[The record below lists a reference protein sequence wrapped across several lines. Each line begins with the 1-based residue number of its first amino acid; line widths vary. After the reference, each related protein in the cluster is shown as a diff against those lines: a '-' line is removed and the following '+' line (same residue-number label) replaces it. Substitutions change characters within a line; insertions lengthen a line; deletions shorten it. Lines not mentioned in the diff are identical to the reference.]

1 MHLRPVVAVLAGA
14 LLLAGCTSTATPDAS
29 VTPSPSSD
37 GSTASEESTEP
48 TEAGEESEATRDA
61 KAGSQDAQCLV
72 GEWDQDFSGIVDAMQ
87 TAVAAEDTAATTTV
101 TGESILSFDG
111 STMRATYSGF
121 TLEIAVEV
129 AGQEM
134 RMTTA
139 IDGESSAPYTATGT
153 TLTLGEIDSSAVTT
167 EISMS
172 IAGQE
177 LELPDTALDAAGASP
192 DADLAGSSEYTC
204 TDTELRITPD
214 IENAEDFAQVLTR
227 R

>member
-1 MHLRPVVAVLAGA
+1 MRPRPALAVLAGA

-29 VTPSPSSD
+29 VSPSTDASAESKE
-37 GSTASEESTEP
+37 GTKTADSG
-48 TEAGEESEATRDA
+48 ADDDATADSSA
-61 KAGSQDAQCLV
+61 DSKGAQCLV
-72 GEWDQDFSGIVDAMQ
+72 GEWDQDFSGIVEAMQ
-87 TAVAAEDTAATTTV
+87 SAVEAEETAAKTTV
-101 TGESILSFDG
+101 SGESILSFDG

-121 TLEIAVEV
+121 ALEVVVEV

-139 IDGESSAPYTATGT
+139 IDGESSATYTATDT

-167 EISMS
+167 AISMS
-172 IAGQE
+172 IGGQE
-177 LELPDTALDAAGASP
+177 LDLPDTALDAAGASP
-192 DADLAGSSEYTC
+192 DADLAGSSQYTC